1 MTVPTSVA
9 TATIN
14 VTQPQEAYIPH
25 RGEGGGGG
33 GEQLNETL
41 NTQHL
46 DLDPNDGSC
55 IASCTRLTASCVGV
69 ICTPHRMLMVMRILK
84 AVTFSFLLL
93 TIAAD
98 ILYII
103 FVDFLSG
110 VGDDGFRG
118 MIVRF
123 YGLGLAVL
131 AILIEL
137 DVKSAVASFPA
148 LKGFIPRAL
157 LLLFI
162 AVITNVT
169 YQSNHNQS
177 KSTYNQ
183 NRSLT
188 AYYDDAVNA
197 TDSSSSSGGSSSSY
211 SDNSKSS
218 KYSFYR
224 NDYSYNNND
233 DDVGQLFTPT
243 QIENVPMSAVVFQM
257 VTSWVLAA
265 CALCYLIMGLFCCD
279 RFTAKAFVSKHDPVA
294 STVLDSSSIGK
305 PHYRAPLIATGEGYL
320 A

>member
-1 MTVPTSVA
+1 MSVPSSVTTS
-9 TATIN
+9 TS
-14 VTQPQEAYIPH
+14 TQPQQAGYSSH
-25 RGEGGGGG
+25 RGGA
-33 GEQLNETL
+33 EQLNETL

-46 DLDPNDGSC
+46 DLDPNDSSC
-55 IASCTRLTASCVGV
+55 YASCTRMAAGCVGV

-110 VGDDGFRG
+110 VGDDGTRG
-118 MIVRF
+118 MVVRF
-123 YGLGLAVL
+123 YGLGLALL

-157 LLLFI
+157 LLFLI

-169 YQSNHNQS
+169 YQSNHQS
-177 KSTYNQ
+177 KLNSKSY
-183 NRSLT
+183 RGRFLD
-188 AYYDDAVNA
+188 AYYNDDANNA
-197 TDSSSSSGGSSSSY
+197 TTTTSSSSSSGSSK
-211 SDNSKSS
+211 NN
-218 KYSFYR
+218 KYSFH
-224 NDYSYNNND
+224 NTDSNYSND
-233 DDVGQLFTPT
+233 DDITQLFTPN

-257 VTSWVLAA
+257 VTSWVLGL
-265 CALCYLIMGLFCCD
+265 CALCYFTMGLFCCD
-279 RFTAKAFVSKHDPVA
+279 RFTAKAFVSLNDPVA
-294 STVLDSSSIGK
+294 STVIPDSFSNNVNK
-305 PHYRAPLIATGEGYL
+305 QHYKAPPLTTTTAVEDYSPGYL